1 METFG
6 GREKAKFII
15 HVYTSRVYTQQGGIK
30 KYKMRV
36 EEVGKTGKMAGE
48 NTRGKRDNEISA
60 QSMKPYRDR
69 IVLV

>member
-1 METFG
+1 MESLETFG

-15 HVYTSRVYTQQGGIK
+15 HVYTSRVYTQHGGTK

-36 EEVGKTGKMAGE
+36 GEVGKMAGE

-60 QSMKPYRDR
+60 QSMNPYRDR
-69 IVLV
+69 IV